1 MAQRGASAGL
11 PVSGA
16 LPEHALLTPA
26 IVKNLTDKLYE
37 RRKLGA
43 LEIEQLVKEMRRNGD
58 KEKLV
63 EIIRSA

>member
-1 MAQRGASAGL
+1 MAQRGV

-16 LPEHALLTPA
+16 LPEHGLLSQQ

-43 LEIEQLVKEMRRNGD
+43 LEIEQLVKEMRKNND
-58 KEKLV
+58 KEKLT
-63 EIIRSA
+63 EIVRFA